1 MNVFFHLC
9 ILTIANFFLFLM
21 INPYSVTLPKGRVYT
36 DTRLGLEGVALFGY
50 PYEDVKDCL

>member
-1 MNVFFHLC
+1 
-9 ILTIANFFLFLM
+9 M

-50 PYEDVKDCL
+50 PYQDIKESL